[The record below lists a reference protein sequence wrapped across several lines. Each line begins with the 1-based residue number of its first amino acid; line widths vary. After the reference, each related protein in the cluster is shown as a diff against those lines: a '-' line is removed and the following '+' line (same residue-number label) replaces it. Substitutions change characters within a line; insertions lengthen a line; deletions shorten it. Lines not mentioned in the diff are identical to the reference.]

1 MDPTKEN
8 ILQSAL
14 NLMKATGKEGLT
26 LEAVADLAGITRKT
40 LYNHFSGREEII
52 EEASMLWI
60 ESTLNS
66 LKEISEDASLSM
78 AEKINLVME
87 QGLNEMRSGSRLT
100 RSPRLE
106 AALLRPA
113 KTKIALEKR
122 LHQFVSEIV
131 CLAQEA
137 SYIKKEFET
146 ESLTLVILNVVE
158 GLCLTEPMEDSPY
171 SATDILRVSLRAIL
185 GGVLTEKGLG
195 DLKTLFT

>member
-66 LKEISEDASLSM
+66 LKEISEDA
-78 AEKINLVME
+78 
-87 QGLNEMRSGSRLT
+87 
-100 RSPRLE
+100 
-106 AALLRPA
+106 
-113 KTKIALEKR
+113 
-122 LHQFVSEIV
+122 
-131 CLAQEA
+131 
-137 SYIKKEFET
+137 
-146 ESLTLVILNVVE
+146 
-158 GLCLTEPMEDSPY
+158 
-171 SATDILRVSLRAIL
+171 
-185 GGVLTEKGLG
+185 
-195 DLKTLFT
+195 